1 MGGLSSRFFGQPQF
15 QVVVMGLDNA
25 GKTTML
31 HTMKNRQGGQIEMTI
46 PTVGLNVKT
55 LEFQGSAK
63 FLTLQAFDLGGRKN
77 FRPLMRHWFAKTD
90 GIIFV
95 VDSNDR
101 RRLEDAK
108 FELHRIL
115 AEDNLYGKPLLVL
128 ANKQDLTGAAKMSDM
143 VDGLSLHSLRN
154 RRWYIEETV
163 AKTGSGLWEG
173 LDWLTN
179 AMKKEAKKEAAPVP
193 LPPALPALPTMP
205 KKKVEKDVEDDVST
219 ADTEDMMAR
228 AEIIG

>member
-63 FLTLQAFDLGGRKN
+63 FLTLQAFDLGGRNN

-90 GIIFV
+90 GIILV

-154 RRWYIEETV
+154 RRWYIEEIQRFQCWILLCISLV
-163 AKTGSGLWEG
+163 VGRFVEIGF
-173 LDWLTN
+173 
-179 AMKKEAKKEAAPVP
+179 KKRSSHSHSQVNRITFCHLPGRRP
-193 LPPALPALPTMP
+193 LPRLEVVSG
-205 KKKVEKDVEDDVST
+205 KVW
-219 ADTEDMMAR
+219 
-228 AEIIG
+228 IG